1 MTTFQDPPSQSRR
14 AIRQSERGE
23 SVDPTVAPTQFSEQR
38 QPTSQQYADPFA
50 PRDIWDTIARRAA
63 QPLQVEP
70 NRESPAASGRR
81 SSGAPGRPADEPLT
95 YTTQARPA
103 MPSYDG
109 PSFRNQIQHPPVKVE
124 SNPVPQE
131 QADQATYRVR
141 DFSPDGRRDATP
153 VPALAAELV
162 IEHTMTRRELRA
174 LQAEEAAA
182 TPEFQLPEVVEAI
195 LHSGAIELPVSEAV
209 SEVVAAPMSTPVLA
223 PPSGTSAARTGAM
236 AEFDAL
242 TRGSQAT
249 EPEMEEPA
257 TWAPPA
263 SHWSMQTAGDDETQP
278 REGTINRTIGSSNT
292 AADALVLPSMPQPSD
307 VTGAMTST
315 GEIMFTG
322 SIDLPRS
329 LGSTGATTLFDGGGI
344 DALFEASDYEI
355 ASTDSAPVR
364 AIRAVSTHNSTGH
377 GVTHTRKPTGDR
389 MLTVLIISA
398 SALAIVAAGLFVVAM
413 AFNVF

>member
-23 SVDPTVAPTQFSEQR
+23 SVDPTVAPTQVSEQR
-38 QPTSQQYADPFA
+38 QPTSQQYSDPFA

-63 QPLQVEP
+63 PSLQVEP
-70 NRESPAASGRR
+70 NRESPAGSGRR
-81 SSGAPGRPADEPLT
+81 SSGAPGRPAGEPLT

-109 PSFRNQIQHPPVKVE
+109 PSFRNPIQHPPLKVQ
-124 SNPVPQE
+124 SNPVPQG
-131 QADQATYRVR
+131 QADQAAYRLR
-141 DFSPDGRRDATP
+141 DFSPEGRRDAMP
-153 VPALAAELV
+153 VPAPAAELV

-174 LQAEEAAA
+174 LQAEAAA
-182 TPEFQLPEVVEAI
+182 AMPELQLPEVVEAI

-223 PPSGTSAARTGAM
+223 PPSG
-236 AEFDAL
+236 
-242 TRGSQAT
+242 
-249 EPEMEEPA
+249 
-257 TWAPPA
+257 
-263 SHWSMQTAGDDETQP
+263 HWSIQTAGDDETQP
-278 REGTINRTIGSSNT
+278 YEGTINHTIGSSNT
-292 AADALVLPSMPQPSD
+292 AANALVLPSMPQPSD

-322 SIDLPRS
+322 SIDLPHS

-364 AIRAVSTHNSTGH
+364 AIRAVSTRNSTGH